1 MDFTYS
7 SCVVREHDSHEI
19 FLMKP
24 SLDLNKKFGLL
35 REKMGYT
42 YFSLANKGACDNT
55 ILRERMGILDQMS
68 TKDKYS

>member
-1 MDFTYS
+1 
-7 SCVVREHDSHEI
+7 
-19 FLMKP
+19 MKP
-24 SLDLNKKFGLL
+24 SLDLNKKFDLL

-42 YFSLANKGACDNT
+42 YFSLAKENAGNKGACDNT